1 MDRAIPHV
9 HQIKSPTHCEVLIV
23 LIALEDI
30 YIIPLYGK
38 AIVNVS
44 ELFLILGTSII
55 RVYVKS
61 NVSYNSIAPHVSLYG
76 GGFGNSYF

>member
-1 MDRAIPHV
+1 MS
-9 HQIKSPTHCEVLIV
+9 HQHKSPTHCMILIV

-30 YIIPLYGK
+30 FFIPLYGK

-55 RVYVKS
+55 RVREIQMSPTTVYQ
-61 NVSYNSIAPHVSLYG
+61 
-76 GGFGNSYF
+76 

>member
-1 MDRAIPHV
+1 MRRKLPKKEVFIIWIHDLDMDRAIPYV

-30 YIIPLYGK
+30 YIMTLYGK
-38 AIVNVS
+38 AIVNLS

-55 RVYVKS
+55 R
-61 NVSYNSIAPHVSLYG
+61 AT
-76 GGFGNSYF
+76 

>member
-1 MDRAIPHV
+1 MRRKLPKKEVFIIWIHDLDMDRAIPYV
-9 HQIKSPTHCEVLIV
+9 HQIKSPTHCKVLIV

-30 YIIPLYGK
+30 LFIPLYGK

-55 RVYVKS
+55 R
-61 NVSYNSIAPHVSLYG
+61 AT
-76 GGFGNSYF
+76 

>member
-1 MDRAIPHV
+1 MRRKLPKKEVFIIWIHDLDMDRAIPYV

-30 YIIPLYGK
+30 YYTINGK

-55 RVYVKS
+55 R
-61 NVSYNSIAPHVSLYG
+61 AT
-76 GGFGNSYF
+76 